1 MTQTLTRSETLQTD
15 SIGELVDSP
24 LFDVT
29 WEQQDITFPLATFDP
44 LSDAEPH
51 LTEVRLS
58 AEVLERALRFV
69 SLSCEWSLASSA
81 TSSGRSLDGEFHLP
95 HLYLALVRDAPR
107 YNDLASERERALLAG
122 LRMIDSAPS
131 RASGEA
137 AFIRVEPHKDT
148 LEIWYQ
154 DRYLFH
160 EDHNT
165 QGFLRMDLSYP
176 EYLDVL
182 QLTKGVFGWQLLFV
196 DVSLSEPDL
205 RPHLESVTTMLE
217 VFPSVFPQHDYA
229 PLQGRLAARL

>member
-1 MTQTLTRSETLQTD
+1 MTETLTRSENLQTD
-15 SIGELVDSP
+15 SIRELVDSP

-29 WEQQDITFPLATFDP
+29 WEQRDITFPLATFDP
-44 LSDAEPH
+44 LSDGEPH
-51 LTEVRLS
+51 LTDVRLS
-58 AEVLERALRFV
+58 AELLERALRFL
-69 SLSCEWSLASSA
+69 SLSCEWSLASA

-95 HLYLALVRDAPR
+95 HLYLALVRDTPR
-107 YNDLASERERALLAG
+107 HNDLAPERERAMLAE

-131 RASGEA
+131 RATGEA

-182 QLTKGVFGWQLLFV
+182 RLTKGVFGWQLLFV
-196 DVSLSEPDL
+196 DVSLRESEL

-217 VFPSVFPQHDYA
+217 VFPSVFPQYDYA

>member
-1 MTQTLTRSETLQTD
+1 MTETLTQSETLQTD
-15 SIGELVDSP
+15 SIRELVDSP

-29 WEQQDITFPLATFDP
+29 WEQRDITFPLATFDP
-44 LSDAEPH
+44 LSGDEPA
-51 LTEVRLS
+51 LAGVRLS
-58 AEVLERALRFV
+58 AELKERALRFV
-69 SLSCEWSLASSA
+69 SLSCEWSLTSA
-81 TSSGRSLDGEFHLP
+81 GRSLDGEFRLP

-107 YNDLASERERALLAG
+107 YNDLAPERERGLMAG
-122 LRMIDSAPS
+122 LRKIDSAPS
-131 RASGEA
+131 RATGEA
-137 AFIRVEPHKDT
+137 AFIRVEPDKDT

-165 QGFLRMDLSYP
+165 QGFLRMDLGYP

-182 QLTKGVFGWQLLFV
+182 RLTKGVFGWQLLFV
-196 DVSLSEPDL
+196 DVSLRESEL

-217 VFPSVFPQHDYA
+217 VFPSEFPQYDYA

>member
-44 LSDAEPH
+44 LSDGEPH
-51 LTEVRLS
+51 LTDVRLS

-107 YNDLASERERALLAG
+107 YNDLA
-122 LRMIDSAPS
+122 
-131 RASGEA
+131 
-137 AFIRVEPHKDT
+137 
-148 LEIWYQ
+148 
-154 DRYLFH
+154 
-160 EDHNT
+160 
-165 QGFLRMDLSYP
+165 LSYP

-182 QLTKGVFGWQLLFV
+182 RLTKGVFGWQLLFV
-196 DVSLSEPDL
+196 DVSLREPGL
-205 RPHLESVTTMLE
+205 RPHLESITTMLE